1 MNIDAVTLVAALG
14 GGAGI
19 SAVIQ
24 ATTTVVKLVRR
35 GVSVREGKRRV
46 DIVQQRD
53 EALAA
58 AARERER
65 ADEQQ
70 ERADAEQRR
79 ADWAEANRQVA
90 VQNEQ
95 RAREHAAELRV
106 RLLEDAGLSRTELP
120 AWPDMERTI
129 PRDQFDRLRRTI
141 ADRNH
146 PPAGSAGSTSAM
158 PTEGH

>member
-53 EALAA
+53 EALED
-58 AARERER
+58 ARREQAR
-65 ADEQQ
+65 ADREQ
-70 ERADAEQRR
+70 AR
-79 ADWAEANRQVA
+79 ADWAEENRQIAVA
-90 VQNEQ
+90 NEQ
-95 RAREHAAELRV
+95 RAREHAADLRV
-106 RLLEDAGLSRTELP
+106 RLIEAGQARDQLP
-120 AWPDMERTI
+120 EWPDMDHTI
-129 PRDQFDRLRRTI
+129 PRAEFDRLRK
-141 ADRNH
+141 NH
-146 PPAGSAGSTSAM
+146 RPTAG
-158 PTEGH
+158 

>member
-1 MNIDAVTLVAALG
+1 MDWDLVPSIAAIG

-19 SAVIQ
+19 LALAQ
-24 ATTTVVKLVRR
+24 ALVTVGRLIRQ

-53 EALAA
+53 EAIAES
-58 AARERER
+58 ARERKR

-70 ERADAEQRR
+70 ARADAEQAR
-79 ADWAEANRQVA
+79 ADWADANRQVA
-90 VQNEQ
+90 VSNEQ

-106 RLLEDAGLSRTELP
+106 RLVEQAGLARGELP

-129 PRDQFDRLRRTI
+129 PRAEFDRLRRERQ
-141 ADRNH
+141 A
-146 PPAGSAGSTSAM
+146 
-158 PTEGH
+158 

>member
-1 MNIDAVTLVAALG
+1 MSTDLTSLVAAFG
-14 GGAGI
+14 GGAGLV
-19 SAVIQ
+19 AVGRSLL
-24 ATTTVVKLVRR
+24 TVIRLVRK

-70 ERADAEQRR
+70 KRADEEQRR

-90 VQNEQ
+90 VENEQ
-95 RAREHAAELRV
+95 RAREHAAALRV
-106 RLLEDAGLSRTELP
+106 QLIEQAGLAREQMP

-129 PRDQFDRLRRTI
+129 PREEFNRLRR
-141 ADRNH
+141 
-146 PPAGSAGSTSAM
+146 
-158 PTEGH
+158 EGRA

>member
-1 MNIDAVTLVAALG
+1 MTIDAVTLVAALG

-24 ATTTVVKLVRR
+24 ATTTVVKLIRR

-53 EALAA
+53 EALE
-58 AARERER
+58 AARKERDR

-70 ERADAEQRR
+70 ARADREQTR
-79 ADWAEANRQVA
+79 ADWAETNRQIA
-90 VQNEQ
+90 VENEQ

-106 RLLEDAGLSRTELP
+106 QLVEQAGLAREQLP

-129 PRDQFDRLRRTI
+129 PRAEFERLRR
-141 ADRNH
+141 NN
-146 PPAGSAGSTSAM
+146 PPATPA
-158 PTEGH
+158 

>member
-1 MNIDAVTLVAALG
+1 MSTDLTSLVAAFG
-14 GGAGI
+14 GGAGLV
-19 SAVIQ
+19 AVGRSLL
-24 ATTTVVKLVRR
+24 TVIRLVRK

-53 EALAA
+53 EALAV

-70 ERADAEQRR
+70 KRAYDEQRR

-90 VQNEQ
+90 VENEQ
-95 RAREHAAELRV
+95 RAREHAAALRV
-106 RLLEDAGLSRTELP
+106 QLIEQAGLAREQLP

-129 PRDQFDRLRRTI
+129 PREEFNRLRRERR
-141 ADRNH
+141 A
-146 PPAGSAGSTSAM
+146 
-158 PTEGH
+158 

>member
-1 MNIDAVTLVAALG
+1 VHWTDPVVLIAALG

-19 SAVIQ
+19 GSALRAVAVVIG
-24 ATTTVVKLVRR
+24 KLRA
-35 GVSVREGKRRV
+35 GVSPREGKRRV

-58 AARERER
+58 TAKERER

-70 ERADAEQRR
+70 KRADDEQRR

-90 VQNEQ
+90 IENEQ
-95 RAREHAAELRV
+95 RAKEHAAALRV
-106 RLLEDAGLSRTELP
+106 QLIEQAGLAREQLP

-129 PRDQFDRLRRTI
+129 PRDLFERLKRKTQ
-141 ADRNH
+141 
-146 PPAGSAGSTSAM
+146 
-158 PTEGH
+158 E